1 MTRVLDRQLEAY
13 GSADT
18 DRAGGA
24 PDRRAVESAIDV
36 GVGLF
41 EAAKNEVRRWQQD
54 TADWDAPATI
64 ERARAYD
71 RTYRTL
77 HVSLS
82 RLLSDAGALQASQT
96 PPENLD
102 RLRAAVQE
110 LDGIVCFD
118 LERVIR
124 ADHAFRTGRPTRTT
138 AEVRDALRRRV
149 GG

>member
-1 MTRVLDRQLEAY
+1 MTRVLDRQLQAY

-18 DRAGGA
+18 GSAGPT
-24 PDRRAVESAIDV
+24 PDRRTIESAIDV

-41 EAAKNEVRRWQQD
+41 EAAKNEVRRWQRD
-54 TADWDAPATI
+54 MADWDAPDTV
-64 ERARAYD
+64 EHARAYD

-77 HVSLS
+77 HASLS
-82 RLLSDAGALQASQT
+82 RLMSDAGALQDSQT

-124 ADHAFRTGRPTRTT
+124 ADRAFRTGRPAHTT
-138 AEVRDALRRRV
+138 AEVRDGLRRRV